1 MFATPLWLAAL
12 AALIV
17 PLALHL
23 WSRRPRQVI
32 RVGTLRHLGEVPP
45 ARARS
50 TRLSE
55 PLLLLLRLLILAAIV
70 FALAGPRIRGAT
82 LGRPARLLL
91 LDPALHADPL
101 LDSLNAARA
110 TVRLISPGLPERR
123 LPLAPAD
130 TAAEPLLFWDA
141 LRQADRLVADGGTLD
156 LYARPRAARLGAVR
170 PALRSM
176 VRWHVPAAEA
186 TSRWLVSL
194 TALPGDSA
202 EALIGAGN
210 AGGVEYTRLR
220 ARDPGVLPLAAG
232 RTPAPVTPRRL
243 HVPGADSS
251 RRLALALQAVSEE
264 LGQRVTLAATGD
276 TTLDLP
282 PHLLPAEALADSLLV
297 RWPWRAE
304 LNDPQDPRE
313 VSVVAAL
320 PQAAVAA
327 RVAPPEIRTRE
338 LLLLAA
344 LLLLLERWLAGRPRR
359 RAA

>member
-1 MFATPLWLAAL
+1 MFASPLWLAAL
-12 AALIV
+12 AALGI

-70 FALAGPRIRGAT
+70 FALAGPRVPGAT

-91 LDPALHADPL
+91 LDPALYADPL
-101 LDSLNAARA
+101 LDSLNASRA

-123 LPLAPAD
+123 LPLAPGD
-130 TAAEPLLFWDA
+130 TAAPPLPLWDA
-141 LRQADRLVADGGTLD
+141 LRQADRLVADGGTLEV
-156 LYARPRAARLGAVR
+156 YARPRLARLGAVR
-170 PALRSM
+170 PSLRSS
-176 VRWHVPAAEA
+176 VRWHAPAPGA
-186 TSRWLVSL
+186 TRRWLVSL
-194 TALPGDSA
+194 TALNDDSS
-202 EALIGAGN
+202 EALIGTGDAS
-210 AGGVEYTRLR
+210 GVEYSRLR
-220 ARDPGVLPLAAG
+220 ARDAGVLPLAAG
-232 RTPAPVTPRRL
+232 RTPAPRVPRRL

-251 RRLALALQAVSEE
+251 RRLRLALQAVNDE
-264 LGQRVTLAATGD
+264 LGQRVTLAAIAD

-313 VSVVAAL
+313 VSVVAAQ

-327 RVAPPEIRTRE
+327 RVAPAEVRTRE

>member
-12 AALIV
+12 AALVI

-70 FALAGPRIRGAT
+70 LALAGPRIRGAT

-91 LDPALHADPL
+91 VDPAHHADPL

-110 TVRLISPGLPERR
+110 VVRLLSPGLPERR
-123 LPLAPAD
+123 LPLDPAD
-130 TAAEPLLFWDA
+130 AAVEPLPLWDA
-141 LRQADRLVADGGTLD
+141 LRQADPLVADGGTLD
-156 LYARPRAARLGAVR
+156 IYARPRAARLGAVR
-170 PALRSM
+170 PALRST
-176 VRWHVPAAEA
+176 VRWHAPAAAA
-186 TSRWLVSL
+186 TRRWLVSL
-194 TALPGDSA
+194 TTLPGDSA
-202 EALIGAGN
+202 EALLGAGN
-210 AGGVEYTRLR
+210 AAGVEYSRLR
-220 ARDPGVLPLAAG
+220 APDPGMLPLAAG
-232 RTPAPVTPRRL
+232 RTPAPAIPRRL

-251 RRLALALQAVSEE
+251 RRLALAIRAVNEE
-264 LGQRVTLAATGD
+264 LGQRVTLAAIGD

-282 PHLLPAEALADSLLV
+282 PHLLSAEALADSLLA
-297 RWPWRAE
+297 RWPWRPE
-304 LNDPQDPRE
+304 LADTADPRE
-313 VSVVAAL
+313 VSLATVLPRAA
-320 PQAAVAA
+320 AAAS
-327 RVAPPEIRTRE
+327 VAPLEIRTRE
-338 LLLLAA
+338 LLFLAA
-344 LLLLLERWLAGRPRR
+344 LLLLLERWLASRPRR

>member
-12 AALIV
+12 AALVI

-70 FALAGPRIRGAT
+70 LALAGPRVPGAT
-82 LGRPARLLL
+82 LGRPTRLLL

-101 LDSLNAARA
+101 LDSLNATRA
-110 TVRLISPGLPERR
+110 AVRLLSPGLPERR
-123 LPLAPAD
+123 LPLSPSD
-130 TAAEPLLFWDA
+130 TAAPPLPLWDA

-156 LYARPRAARLGAVR
+156 LYARPRIARLGAVR
-170 PALRSM
+170 PALRST
-176 VRWHVPAAEA
+176 VRWYAPAADP
-186 TSRWLVSL
+186 TKRWLVALS
-194 TALPGDSA
+194 ALPGDST
-202 EALIGAGN
+202 EALLGAGN
-210 AGGVEYTRLR
+210 AAGVEYTRLR

-232 RTPAPVTPRRL
+232 RVPAPVTPRRL

-251 RRLALALQAVSEE
+251 RRVALALRAVTEE
-264 LGQRVTLAATGD
+264 LGQRVSLATTGD

-282 PHLLPAEALADSLLV
+282 PHLLPAEVLADSLLS
-297 RWPWRAE
+297 RWPWRPE
-304 LNDPQDPRE
+304 LADAQDPRE
-313 VSVVAAL
+313 VSVAAAL

-327 RVAPPEIRTRE
+327 SVAPLEIRTRE
-338 LLLLAA
+338 LLFLAA
-344 LLLLLERWLAGRPRR
+344 LLLLLERWLASRPRR